1 MFIISDNIPAVYDLW
16 LLGDT
21 FLKDIIGSFEAIRY
35 QAQRDKEE
43 VPLYIQDTFN
53 VYPYYGS
60 ASSGVKHSITRI
72 VNSLI
77 EAIKEHRR
85 LPKYLVVII
94 DLDMLRDVNV
104 FDQSAAQIINELV
117 RWLVRQ
123 VDMILRRK
131 KMDFF
136 GKKAWSKSG
145 FTPMTI
151 YIRMLRRIRSFNDHS
166 RMAGICHLRAKFN
179 DTLND
184 AIAKVDQYIMTINS
198 CNTDL

>member
-43 VPLYIQDTFN
+43 VPPYIQDTFN
-53 VYPYYGS
+53 VYPYYDS

-77 EAIKEHRR
+77 EAIKERRR

-94 DLDMLRDVNV
+94 DLDMLRDVDV

-123 VDMILRRK
+123 VDMILRCK
-131 KMDFF
+131 KMDFLE
-136 GKKAWSKSG
+136 KKPGASQVSHPRLS
-145 FTPMTI
+145 T
-151 YIRMLRRIRSFNDHS
+151 SE
-166 RMAGICHLRAKFN
+166 C
-179 DTLND
+179 
-184 AIAKVDQYIMTINS
+184 
-198 CNTDL
+198 